1 MAGQSSSRRGPVR
14 EPLAPRLCLFSPR
27 PKQPSAPREAELQA
41 PRLLLG
47 SSKADPHVPSAAPCP
62 SPAVVR
68 ALSPL
73 ASAACRQVQ
82 RTAPGGSLR
91 PLGPS
96 LHPLFLSWCQ
106 DGAPGH
112 PQHPR
117 GEGAAPPPAPAAL
130 PPRFLAFPALIEK
143 WFPPL
148 RGDLAPLLQGLAG
161 LGPLSPRAAS
171 PPFPAGSRAV
181 APCQRRVP
189 VPAAPGSCYIYTE
202 PF

>member
-1 MAGQSSSRRGPVR
+1 MVPCESLSPRGSVCSPHAPSSRQHPERLSCR
-14 EPLAPRLCLFSPR
+14 LLACCPG
-27 PKQPSAPREAELQA
+27 
-41 PRLLLG
+41 LLG
-47 SSKADPHVPSAAPCP
+47 SSKADPHVPSCCP
-62 SPAVVR
+62 LPLTSCGPGSVTSGFCCLPTGSENSPR
-68 ALSPL
+68 
-73 ASAACRQVQ
+73 
-82 RTAPGGSLR
+82 GSLR